1 MTINQISVFL
11 ENKPGQLA
19 EFTRLL
25 EENQIDMRALS
36 IAETQDFGILRL
48 IVDDPYKTVNVVKE
62 AGYICA
68 VTPVLAVELS
78 DKPGSLVKLLTAL
91 GEGGINVEYS
101 YAFIARKKDVAY
113 MAFRVNDPEKAVGGA
128 GSEPGTPAVAR
139 RLVLFVQRLIKAHS
153 QTVSSNSKGIQQGF
167 RWMPFSMPVFPMR
180 FGSISAAI
188 VTKRR
193 QTISSPSGRKQS
205 IQIPSDNA
213 WLTVIKHGS
222 CKGDG

>member
-11 ENKPGQLA
+11 ENKPGQLT

-48 IVDDPYKTVNVVKE
+48 IVDDPYKTVNVVKD

-101 YAFIARKKDVAY
+101 YAFTARKKDVAY
-113 MAFRVNDPEKAVGGA
+113 MILRVTDNEKAGDVLSKNGIRIYCQHEI
-128 GSEPGTPAVAR
+128 SE
-139 RLVLFVQRLIKAHS
+139 LF
-153 QTVSSNSKGIQQGF
+153 
-167 RWMPFSMPVFPMR
+167 
-180 FGSISAAI
+180 
-188 VTKRR
+188 
-193 QTISSPSGRKQS
+193 
-205 IQIPSDNA
+205 D
-213 WLTVIKHGS
+213 
-222 CKGDG
+222 

>member
-48 IVDDPYKTVNVVKE
+48 IVDDPYKTVNVVKD

-101 YAFIARKKDVAY
+101 YAFFARKKDVAY
-113 MAFRVNDPEKAVGGA
+113 MVFRVNDPEKAVG
-128 GSEPGTPAVAR
+128 VLIQNQAR
-139 RLVLFVQRLIKAHS
+139 PLAQDDLSALF
-153 QTVSSNSKGIQQGF
+153 N
-167 RWMPFSMPVFPMR
+167 
-180 FGSISAAI
+180 
-188 VTKRR
+188 
-193 QTISSPSGRKQS
+193 
-205 IQIPSDNA
+205 D
-213 WLTVIKHGS
+213 
-222 CKGDG
+222 

>member
-48 IVDDPYKTVNVVKE
+48 IVDDPYKTVNVVKD

-101 YAFIARKKDVAY
+101 YAFTARKKDVAY
-113 MAFRVNDPEKAVGGA
+113 MILRVTDNEKAGDVLSKNGIRIYCQHEI
-128 GSEPGTPAVAR
+128 SE
-139 RLVLFVQRLIKAHS
+139 LF
-153 QTVSSNSKGIQQGF
+153 
-167 RWMPFSMPVFPMR
+167 
-180 FGSISAAI
+180 
-188 VTKRR
+188 
-193 QTISSPSGRKQS
+193 
-205 IQIPSDNA
+205 D
-213 WLTVIKHGS
+213 
-222 CKGDG
+222 

>member
-68 VTPVLAVELS
+68 VTPVLAVEIS

-101 YAFIARKKDVAY
+101 YAFIARKKAY
-113 MAFRVNDPEKAVGGA
+113 MAFRVNDPEKAVG
-128 GSEPGTPAVAR
+128 VLVQNQAR
-139 RLVLFVQRLIKAHS
+139 PLSQDDLSSLF
-153 QTVSSNSKGIQQGF
+153 
-167 RWMPFSMPVFPMR
+167 
-180 FGSISAAI
+180 
-188 VTKRR
+188 
-193 QTISSPSGRKQS
+193 
-205 IQIPSDNA
+205 SD
-213 WLTVIKHGS
+213 
-222 CKGDG
+222 

>member
-48 IVDDPYKTVNVVKE
+48 IVDDPYKTVNVVKD

-68 VTPVLAVELS
+68 VPPVLAVELS

-91 GEGGINVEYS
+91 G
-101 YAFIARKKDVAY
+101 
-113 MAFRVNDPEKAVGGA
+113 
-128 GSEPGTPAVAR
+128 
-139 RLVLFVQRLIKAHS
+139 
-153 QTVSSNSKGIQQGF
+153 
-167 RWMPFSMPVFPMR
+167 
-180 FGSISAAI
+180 
-188 VTKRR
+188 
-193 QTISSPSGRKQS
+193 
-205 IQIPSDNA
+205 
-213 WLTVIKHGS
+213 
-222 CKGDG
+222 